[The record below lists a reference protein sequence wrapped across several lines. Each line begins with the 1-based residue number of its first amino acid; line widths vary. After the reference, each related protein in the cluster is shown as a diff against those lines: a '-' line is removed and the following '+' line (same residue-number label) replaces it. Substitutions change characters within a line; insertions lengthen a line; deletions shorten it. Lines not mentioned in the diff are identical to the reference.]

1 MAQRGTCPVR
11 RPAPGFATAKRP
23 RRRRQELMA
32 ILVVL
37 CVAGWL
43 PAMVAAAEPP
53 SQPLRIGFT
62 RVILGHV
69 NQTDAEA
76 ALTVWAASVA
86 RERDLN
92 VEPIS
97 TVHDDLDEVI
107 DALRRKRLDAI
118 NLTFLEYLQV
128 AAEVVLEPIFLV
140 TVAGAFTD
148 EYLLLVE
155 RESAHD
161 SLAGRSLTVTDEAR
175 MCLAADWLDLLAS
188 ETGYPGGARAWLGD
202 VRSQKTASSPV
213 MGVFFGT
220 ADAAVTTSTNFDTMR
235 ELNPQIGRKLRVVAR
250 SRALVTTMTAFRK
263 DFESP
268 DKERIFA
275 ALNDLHTSSAG
286 QQVLMLFK
294 CDGYVQ
300 VDAAVLEE
308 TRAFVSRVRSLRHGL
323 SARSDTPP
331 TAVTQQEAP

>member
-1 MAQRGTCPVR
+1 MAV
-11 RPAPGFATAKRP
+11 
-23 RRRRQELMA
+23 
-32 ILVVL
+32 LVVL

-43 PAMVAAAEPP
+43 PAPLTADRPQ

-69 NQTDAEA
+69 NQNDAEA

-107 DALRRKRLDAI
+107 DALRRNKLDAI
-118 NLTFLEYLQV
+118 NLTYFEYLQV
-128 AAEVVLEPIFLV
+128 AAEVALEPIFLV

-161 SLAGRSLTVTDEAR
+161 SLAALAGRSLMVTDEAR

-188 ETGYPGGARAWLGD
+188 EAGYPGGARAWLGD

-235 ELNPQIGRKLRVVAR
+235 ELNPQIGRKLRVLAR
-250 SRALVTTMTAFRK
+250 SRPLVTTMTAFRK
-263 DFESP
+263 DFESH

-308 TRAFVSRVRSLRHGL
+308 TQAFVSRVRSLWDGL
-323 SARSDTPP
+323 SARSNTPP